1 MVKNAQPRREAE
13 FSQAEAGPSEAGP
26 SEAGS
31 GTHAIDPGRRQH
43 SRFSVELDVTVSSDH
58 NFYAGFVE
66 NMSVGGIFIATHQ
79 LKPVGEKLE
88 FSVNLPGV
96 EEPIRG
102 KGEVRWVRV
111 YSEASNVPPG
121 MGIKFGTLPPPARTA
136 IESFLAQREPLF
148 YDED

>member
-1 MVKNAQPRREAE
+1 MLNNARPRNEAE
-13 FSQAEAGPSEAGP
+13 FAQSARGASESTGEPMSAEAIA
-26 SEAGS
+26 
-31 GTHAIDPGRRQH
+31 RREH
-43 SRFSVELDVTVSSDH
+43 SRFSVDLDVTVTSEH

-79 LKPVGEKLE
+79 LKPVGERLE
-88 FSVNLPGV
+88 FSVHLPGQ

-102 KGEVRWVRV
+102 AGEVRWVRV

-121 MGIKFGTLPPPARTA
+121 MGIKFDPLDAASQRA
-136 IESFLAQREPLF
+136 IEDFLAKRDPLF

>member
-1 MVKNAQPRREAE
+1 MSNIARPRQEAE
-13 FSQAEAGPSEAGP
+13 FVKTEAAASQSQAESGPRP
-26 SEAGS
+26 SQ
-31 GTHAIDPGRRQH
+31 TPRRREH
-43 SRFSVELDVTVSSDH
+43 SRFSVDLDVTVTSDH

-79 LKPVGEKLE
+79 LKPVGERIE
-88 FSVNLPGV
+88 FSVHLPGS

-102 KGEVRWVRV
+102 SGEVRWVRV

-121 MGIKFGTLPPPARTA
+121 MGIKFDQIDPAAVRA

>member
-1 MVKNAQPRREAE
+1 MLNNAGPRREAE
-13 FSQAEAGPSEAGP
+13 FKRNVSGRAGADEAREDIGP
-26 SEAGS
+26 
-31 GTHAIDPGRRQH
+31 RREH
-43 SRFSVELDVTVSSDH
+43 ERFGVELDVTVTSDH

-79 LKPVGEKLE
+79 LKPVGSRLE

-96 EEPIRG
+96 EQPIKG
-102 KGEVRWVRV
+102 AGEVRWVRV

-121 MGIKFGTLPPPARTA
+121 MGIKFDQLDPESVKG
-136 IESFLAQREPLF
+136 IETFLAQREPLF